1 MILHPDNDNRG
12 GDRMSTT
19 SEQDFPPLPE
29 YTQTTTQ
36 NQSWVNV
43 ILTKTESD
51 GSTTQT
57 FFIAKK

>member
-1 MILHPDNDNRG
+1 
-12 GDRMSTT
+12 MSTT
-19 SEQDFPPLPE
+19 SDKDFAPLPT
-29 YTQTTTQ
+29 YIQTTTQ

-43 ILTKTESD
+43 TLTKTESD